1 LLFQYEIKPPNDV
14 DGGDASGKN
23 GTGSKIMPPWMVRPG
38 MNLTEEQRGWIPSK
52 PDEISEIKDY
62 NKQKSEDEKSIEV
75 NLEMNIINLIWQ

>member
-14 DGGDASGKN
+14 DGGDGSGKN

-38 MNLTEEQRGWIPSK
+38 MNLTEEQRGRIPSK
-52 PDEISEIKDY
+52 PDEISETKDD

-75 NLEMNIINLIWQ
+75 NLEMNINLIW